1 MRSDLVGMALLSV
14 SDSTWQLSL
23 KSAGLHLYNMR
34 FKVAAIFSTYYPHV
48 LRCLIISFIYS
59 NRNAFHQT
67 GATKTE
73 IVRVLTIYFSYWK
86 CEKIYLE
93 RKLNSIFLML

>member
-34 FKVAAIFSTYYPHV
+34 FKVAAIFSTCVEVSYYKFY
-48 LRCLIISFIYS
+48 LLQQKCLSPNWSNKDRNPKSSYDLFFI
-59 NRNAFHQT
+59 
-67 GATKTE
+67 
-73 IVRVLTIYFSYWK
+73 
-86 CEKIYLE
+86 LE
-93 RKLNSIFLML
+93 M